1 MSGAPVHNLGEERS
15 VGMMNHEL
23 EIRGKNHFNT
33 SSQNLV
39 LNKSIDLTSGC
50 FSNYRRFKRPADDIK
65 ELKLE
70 WSKKMNDLEKEGLSK
85 QEVAALTQENK
96 KLKDLAFLKTQT
108 PPGPFCCAED
118 VDRFMQASTEPVRN
132 KRLYTEVRYAKHST
146 SNMKRSSN
154 IFRLKKCKELGFRR
168 ICP

>member
-1 MSGAPVHNLGEERS
+1 MCLVKFQRGFEKQKGAIFGFGTVQDDDTESVMKISSLQDTSILRGAPVHNLGEERS

-23 EIRGKNHFNT
+23 EIRGKNHFNA
-33 SSQNLV
+33 SSQNLVPV

-70 WSKKMNDLEKEGLSK
+70 WSKKMNDLVKEGLSK

-96 KLKDLAFLKTQT
+96 KNSKTWPSLKH
-108 PPGPFCCAED
+108 
-118 VDRFMQASTEPVRN
+118 
-132 KRLYTEVRYAKHST
+132 RLRLDHSAVLRT
-146 SNMKRSSN
+146 
-154 IFRLKKCKELGFRR
+154 
-168 ICP
+168 